1 MAILLG
7 MDAVQWEEGVYRY
20 TTKRPPRCVRS
31 PRCVRCE
38 MPYASFIEFKLRVS
52 SSRHE
57 GSFVV
62 SVNLPCWHLDPI
74 SSDAEGRALGFAPD
88 VQARLLLVA
97 EDADGV

>member
-7 MDAVQWEEGVYRY
+7 MEAIQWEEGVYRY
-20 TTKRPPRCVRS
+20 TTNFMRPPRCNV
-31 PRCVRCE
+31 CK
-38 MPYASFIEFKLRVS
+38 MPYTSFVEFRLRVS
-52 SSRHE
+52 PSRHDVP
-57 GSFVV
+57 FVA

-74 SSDAEGRALGFAPD
+74 PSDVEGRALGFAPD